1 MKEKYNNADI
11 ISSFSAA
18 RSSYTDLIASKDGN
32 DLEVSSGNSKEN
44 ETMDGNPQTVKGE
57 LFNNEAKSDNF
68 FPTKSSSQSH

>member
-1 MKEKYNNADI
+1 MFFPECSWENKSKQCGHYFVMKEKYNNADI

-44 ETMDGNPQTVKGE
+44 EPMDGNPQILKE
-57 LFNNEAKSDNF
+57 
-68 FPTKSSSQSH
+68 